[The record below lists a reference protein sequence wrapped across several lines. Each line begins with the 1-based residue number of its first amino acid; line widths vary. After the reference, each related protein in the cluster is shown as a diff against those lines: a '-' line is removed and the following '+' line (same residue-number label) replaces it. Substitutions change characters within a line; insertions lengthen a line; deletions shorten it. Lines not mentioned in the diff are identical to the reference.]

1 MSEKRDKH
9 WYLSLMAP
17 NQKGPGFAWLDPS
30 RLYANQKA
38 FRDCVTHLIQPYDPN
53 EIDLVVGIDGAG
65 FILGASV
72 ATRLNKGFLTI
83 RKEHCLCVK
92 TFSEKYQHHSGG
104 EKVLEIRQDAFP
116 EGTRL
121 LIVDQWIE
129 TGGTMQA
136 SINLLE
142 RLGGKV
148 QGIAVIAIE
157 SNTHKLTKE
166 ITEKYKC
173 THLVPSEM
181 QPEVDKQYFESFKKF
196 EEGKADF
203 AYFK

>member
-116 EGTRL
+116 EG
-121 LIVDQWIE
+121 
-129 TGGTMQA
+129 
-136 SINLLE
+136 
-142 RLGGKV
+142 
-148 QGIAVIAIE
+148 IAVIAIE